1 MKKYTTKPIDFTGC
15 HPVIAEALKQ
25 GEEIEC
31 RVWDNKGDVKREVWI
46 CRYKGS
52 ADLPYRS
59 ETDTPWKHAE
69 PIPLKT
75 HRIMPPERA
84 IPVLIAK
91 GWKFGDNGDLV
102 GYGNNVVRTAMFKL
116 MGKPLSDPKVSS
128 WTWPPCI
135 VEEVEGDE

>member
-15 HPVIAEALKQ
+15 HPVIAAYLKL
-25 GEEIEC
+25 GKAIEC
-31 RVWDNKGDVKREVWI
+31 EVWDDEDSGHDKRK
-46 CRYKGS
+46 RYITGYIPGAYLMPS
-52 ADLPYRS
+52 GVFWS
-59 ETDTPWKHAE
+59 HAE
-69 PIPLKT
+69 PIARKVR
-75 HRIMPPERA
+75 RIMPPERA

-91 GWKFGDNGDLV
+91 GWKFCDNGDLV

-135 VEEVEGDE
+135 IEEVEDDE